1 MKRLDMSRLFH
12 GILMS
17 ATSSGLSARLTNSL
31 SWRSADSK
39 PKASKP
45 RFCFHSGNWSE
56 REEHNLK
63 SSNRFHINNLLTMLT
78 FVVSH
83 CSGKVFRS
91 PVPGKILEGLWHV
104 DHTCSVETELTM
116 HG

>member
-1 MKRLDMSRLFH
+1 MFAQKVTAVLQPSVQDA
-12 GILMS
+12 
-17 ATSSGLSARLTNSL
+17 ATITPLGGFLNAYDFRE
-31 SWRSADSK
+31 
-39 PKASKP
+39 
-45 RFCFHSGNWSE
+45 NWSE
-56 REEHNLK
+56 REEHNPK